1 MRLAFG
7 WCLALLGLLTRSGE
21 VAVDERL
28 SAESFPR
35 THMETAASLSVRT
48 AVWNAASF
56 LAAAEPPPRK
66 LLPGECRSWK
76 RPDPR
81 RFKSRV
87 EKLIA
92 DPSPVPQN
100 PVVFVGSSSVR
111 LWDSLYRDFGE
122 LGVLRRGF
130 GGSTVND
137 AVYYAKELVAQYKP
151 RAVVLY
157 SGDNDI
163 AGGLPAECVAED
175 VERFVDAL
183 RRHGSQAPVYVV
195 SVKPS
200 PSRFRRWATIQQAND
215 YLEDFAERE
224 DRVDYVDV
232 AAAMLDEN
240 GRPRAELFK
249 PDGVHMNDR
258 GYDLWRQL
266 VKPALLETE
275 PNRRL

>member
-1 MRLAFG
+1 MRFRWSLFLSLVGLTLFSGQVDPSARLAAIS
-7 WCLALLGLLTRSGE
+7 LEKS
-21 VAVDERL
+21 
-28 SAESFPR
+28 
-35 THMETAASLSVRT
+35 HMESAATLAVRS
-48 AVWNAASF
+48 ASWNAASF

-76 RPDPR
+76 RPDPK
-81 RFKSRV
+81 RFKQRV
-87 EKLIA
+87 ERLLA

-100 PVVFVGSSSVR
+100 PIVFVGSSSVR
-111 LWDSLYRDFGE
+111 LWDSLYRDMGG

-163 AGGLPAECVAED
+163 AAGLPAECVAED
-175 VERFVDAL
+175 VERFVEAL
-183 RRHGSQAPVYVV
+183 RRHGSHAPVYIL

-200 PSRFRRWATIQQAND
+200 PSRFRRWNTIQQAND
-215 YLEDFAERE
+215 YLEDYAERE
-224 DRVDYVDV
+224 EHVDYVDV

-240 GRPRAELFK
+240 GRPRSELFK
-249 PDGVHMNDR
+249 PDGVHLNDR
-258 GYDLWRQL
+258 GYRLWGDLVR
-266 VKPALLETE
+266 PALSSAL
-275 PNRRL
+275 